1 MAFAATENAKVCT
14 SVRIRYLTVEKI
26 RFGDRR
32 RARGAGCGGL
42 LSVAG
47 GTVEMG
53 GVAIGKGKSYQ
64 RDAEKQALGRNGSFD
79 ARLPSYF
86 LIYVKVIEYD
96 LRSYIADVSNFPCE
110 TFQYCLLSVAQH
122 RGLVRW

>member
-26 RFGDRR
+26 KFGDCLRT
-32 RARGAGCGGL
+32 RGTGGGGPL
-42 LSVAG
+42 TAAG

-53 GVAIGKGKSYQ
+53 GVGTGKDKSYQ

-79 ARLPSYF
+79 TRLPSYF

-96 LRSYIADVSNFPCE
+96 RQSYM
-110 TFQYCLLSVAQH
+110 
-122 RGLVRW
+122 R